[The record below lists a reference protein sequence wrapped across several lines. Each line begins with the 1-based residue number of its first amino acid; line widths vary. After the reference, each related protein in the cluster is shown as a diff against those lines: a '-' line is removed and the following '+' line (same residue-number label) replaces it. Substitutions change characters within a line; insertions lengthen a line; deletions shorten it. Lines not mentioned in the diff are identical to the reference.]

1 MLTLTSCNPFS
12 VPLGPHMDLQLS
24 EADAAEI
31 QEKHETSS
39 LSLLSDS
46 SQQTDG
52 LCDQTGTVLF
62 LVIGNNSR
70 VSEDQSGAV
79 SIRLVE
85 IDFDSGSAVVFSFP
99 RDLLLSSPSLEED
112 YGLSEANLGYA
123 YYYVEHNT
131 RTVGGMQMTE
141 SQRENSPSATSAIAQ
156 MIYDNFGIVPEHY
169 FTFRYDLFADV
180 LRRVGTIEVD
190 IPEAVQDSSLNLDL
204 QPGTQT
210 ISATTAQNYMRYLE
224 GDSPLTD
231 EWNRFDRQNVV
242 IEGLQ
247 QELTD
252 PSVLAMIPGLI
263 SDFED
268 NVITDFSIDDLSN
281 LACVASQI
289 DMDNVQFR
297 EVSRNMVRI
306 QDNSMVLINPTTL
319 REQLIE
325 LFQ

>member
-1 MLTLTSCNPFS
+1 
-12 VPLGPHMDLQLS
+12 MDLQLS

-39 LSLLSDS
+39 LSLLSNS
-46 SQQTDG
+46 TQQTDG
-52 LCDQTGTVLF
+52 LCDQTGTVTF
-62 LVIGNNSR
+62 IVIGNNSR
-70 VSEDQSGAV
+70 TSEQQSGAD
-79 SIRLVE
+79 SIRMVE

-99 RDLLLSSPSLEED
+99 RDLLLSSPGLEED

-131 RTVGGMQMTE
+131 LTTSGLQMTE

-169 FTFRYDLFADV
+169 FTFRYDLFVDA
-180 LRRVGTIEVD
+180 LRRVGTIEVN

-204 QPGTQT
+204 QPGPQT
-210 ISATTAQNYMRYLE
+210 ISATTAQNYMRYVE
-224 GDSPLTD
+224 DGNPLID

-247 QELTD
+247 HELMD
-252 PSVLAMIPGLI
+252 SSVLAMIPGLI

-289 DMDNVQFR
+289 DMNNVQFL
-297 EVSRNMVRI
+297 EITRNMVRV
-306 QDNSMVLINPTTL
+306 QGNSMVLINPTNL
-319 REQLIE
+319 REQLLD